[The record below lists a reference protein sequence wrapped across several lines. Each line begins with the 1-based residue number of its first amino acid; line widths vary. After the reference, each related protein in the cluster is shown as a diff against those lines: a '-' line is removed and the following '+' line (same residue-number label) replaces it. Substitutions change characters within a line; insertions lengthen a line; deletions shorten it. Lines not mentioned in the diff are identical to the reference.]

1 MKVRGGVDD
10 LLKIILLQVSP
21 AAARI
26 LTRIAYA
33 HALFERAA
41 RVVAHL
47 GEVSGRACCE
57 IPQRWT
63 LYDP

>member
-1 MKVRGGVDD
+1 
-10 LLKIILLQVSP
+10 
-21 AAARI
+21 